1 VARDGGH
8 AVIAVLADGSGGEE
22 VLWRS
27 SFQLYV
33 SAWMAD
39 GGLILTVRDDPKTGW
54 DIGYLPPAGQRRERM
69 LIPVLRAA
77 GDQLAGPV
85 SADGRWLLYTSGDG
99 SGARG
104 EGFVARLPGASGRR
118 QVSTTGA
125 DLLRWSRDG
134 KEILFADRTKLMSAT
149 VRKAGDTLEIGA
161 PRMLFEMRVDCA
173 TVSGAGCFDVSLDGR
188 RFLVMEPTGS
198 TPPVELVQNWQAG
211 LKK

>member
-1 VARDGGH
+1 
-8 AVIAVLADGSGGEE
+8 
-22 VLWRS
+22 
-27 SFQLYV
+27 
-33 SAWMAD
+33 M
-39 GGLILTVRDDPKTGW
+39 
-54 DIGYLPPAGQRRERM
+54 
-69 LIPVLRAA
+69 
-77 GDQLAGPV
+77 
-85 SADGRWLLYTSGDG
+85 
-99 SGARG
+99 
-104 EGFVARLPGASGRR
+104 
-118 QVSTTGA
+118 
-125 DLLRWSRDG
+125 LRWSRDG